1 MNISF
6 DENTKKALLE
16 NLEKENK
23 SSVRLMIKGIGWGG
37 PILGA
42 ALDEPQADDQV
53 FTIEDVKFVVEPDA
67 SHLFDDSKI
76 VYTKGIFGKGFNVIP
91 KGGIRG
97 C

>member
-16 NLEKENK
+16 NLEKQNK
-23 SSVRLMIKGIGWGG
+23 SSVRLMIRGIGWGG

-42 ALDEPQADDQV
+42 ALDEPQTNDQV
-53 FTIEDVKFVVEPDA
+53 FTIDDVKFTVDPDE
-67 SHLFDDSKI
+67 SHFFDDSKI

-91 KGGIRG
+91 KSGNRG